1 MGRSV
6 WVFGPGP
13 LFFCR
18 VVGQSAWVLGLGA
31 LVFCFI
37 IQSKID
43 SEKIVFSGQV
53 LKPDGT
59 EIISGHWEG
68 LVGNPKDL
76 GKMAG
81 NEIKEKIDDSFFKQE
96 NFSH

>member
-1 MGRSV
+1 MCCAVKDVTTPREAKARPNWKCNEFV
-6 WVFGPGP
+6 
-13 LFFCR
+13 
-18 VVGQSAWVLGLGA
+18 
-31 LVFCFI
+31 
-37 IQSKID
+37 
-43 SEKIVFSGQV
+43 IVSNIPTCEIP

-59 EIISGHWEG
+59 EIISGYWEG